1 VVEDQ
6 ITNFV
11 FDTEAWPMVCMGG
24 PSTNYQIEV
33 FLTLTE
39 DADGTLAYE
48 DCSVSI
54 MGTDATF
61 IDGTL
66 SNIDP
71 FAPYA
76 DAVLH
81 VQWGGDYYELQLA
94 MSAAAPEPI
103 EVVVE
108 NATVTLSEYEVS
120 ETESAYELVMIA
132 NWTYEKDGL
141 TYEVECLLPTF
152 DPTNESG
159 NYAANFYVRGAGA
172 ASGMAEGA
180 NVLVTVEN
188 QTLKLTSEI
197 SAYNGN
203 VYNVTISGTLP
214 ADEPEVP
221 TALDNVDTTVAPAKA
236 IVNGQLVII
245 KNGVQYNAQGAIV
258 K

>member
-1 VVEDQ
+1 
-6 ITNFV
+6 
-11 FDTEAWPMVCMGG
+11 
-24 PSTNYQIEV
+24 
-33 FLTLTE
+33 
-39 DADGTLAYE
+39 
-48 DCSVSI
+48 
-54 MGTDATF
+54 
-61 IDGTL
+61 
-66 SNIDP
+66 
-71 FAPYA
+71 
-76 DAVLH
+76 
-81 VQWGGDYYELQLA
+81 
-94 MSAAAPEPI
+94 
-103 EVVVE
+103 VVVE

-132 NWTYEKDGL
+132 NWTYEKAGL

-188 QTLKLTSEI
+188 QTLKLTGEI

-245 KNGVQYNAQGAIV
+245 KNGVQYNAQGAVV